1 MPKKGEKKAS
11 RVNDIVTRE
20 YTINMHKR
28 LMGQTFKTRA
38 PRAVNEVRKFAKKVM
53 GTSDVRVDQ
62 KLNKYLWSKGIKNVP
77 YRVRVR
83 IARKRND
90 DEDAKEK
97 LYSLCTLVEVPPR
110 PLLPLRACV
119 IVRAPAL
126 ANDARACRRLTPS
139 RAWAPTSAKS
149 NLHANK
155 QAVGDMRK

>member
-1 MPKKGEKKAS
+1 MAKKGDKKAA
-11 RVNDIVTRE
+11 RVNDIITRE

-28 LMGQTFKTRA
+28 LMGQYVSCPSPITACTCSLYFRGCVCCAFVTNVCPVPNRTFKTRA
-38 PRAVNEVRKFAKKVM
+38 PRAITEVRKFAKKVM

-97 LYSLCTLVEVPPR
+97 LYSLCTLVEV
-110 PLLPLRACV
+110 
-119 IVRAPAL
+119 I
-126 ANDARACRRLTPS
+126 
-139 RAWAPTSAKS
+139 PT
-149 NLHANK
+149 L
-155 QAVGDMRK
+155 

>member
-1 MPKKGEKKAS
+1 MA
-11 RVNDIVTRE
+11 IVCPCR
-20 YTINMHKR
+20 
-28 LMGQTFKTRA
+28 TFKTRA

-97 LYSLCTLVEVPPR
+97 LYSLCSLVEVSFACAIPLFRSHCLR
-110 PLLPLRACV
+110 PAGVIASLRHHWKKW
-119 IVRAPAL
+119 I
-126 ANDARACRRLTPS
+126 LT
-139 RAWAPTSAKS
+139 A
-149 NLHANK
+149 
-155 QAVGDMRK
+155 

>member
-97 LYSLCTLVEVPPR
+97 LYPLCTLVEVAPAPYPLPAR
-110 PLLPLRACV
+110 PCCRGAAVSFSRAQRLPLTRV
-119 IVRAPAL
+119 PA
-126 ANDARACRRLTPS
+126 A
-139 RAWAPTSAKS
+139 
-149 NLHANK
+149 
-155 QAVGDMRK
+155 G